1 MQTEISEREGRIAD
15 GRKLVLA
22 EDWARYLS
30 VQHPKHLLETPAM
43 CGPNQGC
50 LPVDTILTIPGA

>member
-1 MQTEISEREGRIAD
+1 M
-15 GRKLVLA
+15 LA